1 MVAQLERTVA
11 LETKI
16 SFQFSRESKMTLIK
30 AITNKIMT
38 NIIVGK
44 KINQLTDNA
53 GIDLVEE
60 DLTTRES
67 DVEENVCVS

>member
-1 MVAQLERTVA
+1 MMN
-11 LETKI
+11 I
-16 SFQFSRESKMTLIK
+16 SISNQYLVQSWK
-30 AITNKIMT
+30 
-38 NIIVGK
+38 K
-44 KINQLTDNA
+44 KINELTDIA

>member
-1 MVAQLERTVA
+1 
-11 LETKI
+11 
-16 SFQFSRESKMTLIK
+16 MTLIK